1 MKTVFSYA
9 DEKMTKTIS
18 ALKNEYASIR
28 AGRASAA
35 VLDKIRVDYYGT
47 PTPVNQLAAV
57 SVAEARI
64 LTIQPWDKSVLGGIE
79 KAIQASD
86 IGINP
91 QNDGTVIRL
100 TFPPLTEDR
109 RKEIVKTIRATSEDS
124 KVAIRSIRRD
134 CMDKLRKMEKA
145 SEITED
151 DLKDG
156 EKQIQDKTD
165 KYIKE
170 IWFDHFEME
179 CAHLK
184 LAISLLEKYE
194 KRNYVGVIGKGEF
207 PRLLTLG
214 TNKEYV
220 RDVLERTI
228 LLTGDRQSY
237 IDVMRLKDNADFFLY
252 QNEII
257 PNQKMVPSHMVI
269 NKAIEKMGQDYRYQ
283 DKQNPI
289 KELTNRKK
297 DNYCIGRSNKKTS
310 C

>member
-18 ALKNEYASIR
+18 ALNNEYASIR

-47 PTPVNQLAAV
+47 STPVNQLAAI

-64 LTIQPWDKSVLGGIE
+64 LTIQPWDKSVLGAIE

-91 QNDGTVIRL
+91 QNDGSVIRL

-134 CMDKLRKMEKA
+134 CMDKLKKMEKA

-170 IWFDHFEME
+170 IESISADKEKEVME
-179 CAHLK
+179 
-184 LAISLLEKYE
+184 I
-194 KRNYVGVIGKGEF
+194 
-207 PRLLTLG
+207 
-214 TNKEYV
+214 
-220 RDVLERTI
+220 
-228 LLTGDRQSY
+228 
-237 IDVMRLKDNADFFLY
+237 
-252 QNEII
+252 
-257 PNQKMVPSHMVI
+257 
-269 NKAIEKMGQDYRYQ
+269 
-283 DKQNPI
+283 
-289 KELTNRKK
+289 
-297 DNYCIGRSNKKTS
+297 
-310 C
+310 

>member
-18 ALKNEYASIR
+18 ALNNEYASIR

-47 PTPVNQLAAV
+47 PTPVNQLAAI

-64 LTIQPWDKSVLGGIE
+64 LTIQPWDKSVLGAIE

-134 CMDKLRKMEKA
+134 CMDKLKKMEKA

-170 IWFDHFEME
+170 IESISADKEKEVME
-179 CAHLK
+179 
-184 LAISLLEKYE
+184 I
-194 KRNYVGVIGKGEF
+194 
-207 PRLLTLG
+207 
-214 TNKEYV
+214 
-220 RDVLERTI
+220 
-228 LLTGDRQSY
+228 
-237 IDVMRLKDNADFFLY
+237 
-252 QNEII
+252 
-257 PNQKMVPSHMVI
+257 
-269 NKAIEKMGQDYRYQ
+269 
-283 DKQNPI
+283 
-289 KELTNRKK
+289 
-297 DNYCIGRSNKKTS
+297 
-310 C
+310 